1 MMAKG
6 FIMEK
11 GIVIQGARQNNLKD
25 INLTLPRNK
34 LIVFTGLSGS
44 GKSSLAFDTI
54 YAEGQRKYVESL
66 SAYARQFLGQ
76 MDKPDVDKI
85 SGLSPAISI
94 DQKSTSHNP
103 RSTVGTV
110 TEIHDYLRML
120 YAHASRAFCP
130 HCGKPITRQTVDQIV
145 DALMNLED
153 RTKLMILGPVAVQKK
168 GTHKK
173 LLEEL
178 RKEGYVRCRVDGAVQ
193 LLSDDIELEK
203 NKKHTIE
210 AVVDRIVVKEGIAQR
225 LTDSVEVA
233 LKLGDGVMTAAV
245 VGGKDYLFSTHF
257 ACPDCGISLPKPE
270 PRIFSFNN
278 PFGACP
284 ACMGLGSSLEAD
296 FSRILPDHTL
306 SFRLG
311 AIKPFPYNKESWL
324 YRQLDAFLKSYGL
337 TMDACYDD
345 LPAEGKA
352 AFEHGGTEIL
362 TFNYTNQ
369 DGETKEY
376 ERVFEGIIPMTKR
389 RYEEAWTEKMKESLS
404 NYLIE
409 KPCPVCHGA
418 RLRPE
423 SLAFRVGGKNI
434 YELSSMPV
442 SGLLE
447 FMDHIELTEK
457 EKIIADQI
465 LKEVKSRLSFLVNVG
480 LEYLTL
486 ARGAATLSGGE
497 AQRIRLATQIGSGLV
512 GVLYILD
519 EPSIGLHQRDN
530 DKLLSTLKG
539 MRDLGNTLIV
549 VEHDEDTIRTA
560 DWVVDIGPGAGEH
573 GGYVVAEGTPEDIKK
588 SRKSITGAYLR
599 GEKYISIPEKRRK
612 GNGLFLT
619 VKGASEH
626 NLKHIDVSFPLGA
639 FTVVTGESG
648 SGKSTLV
655 NEILFQ
661 GLSNIKNHTSYA
673 TGTYDS
679 IEGAEYVD
687 KIINID
693 QQPIGRTP
701 RSNPATYTGVFSD
714 IRELFS
720 QTAEAKMRGYKPGRF
735 SFNIKG
741 GRCEA
746 CHGDGILKIEMQFL
760 SDVYVPCEVCHGT
773 RYNRET
779 LKVKYKGKNISDVL
793 NMTVDEAVDFFEN
806 HPRILRKLKTLQEV
820 GLGYIHLGQSA
831 TTMSGGEAQRVKL
844 ATELMRR
851 GTGDTLYIL
860 DEPTTGL
867 HSEDIRKLL
876 IVLQKLV
883 DQGNTVVVIEHNLDV
898 VKVADHIV
906 DLGPEG
912 GDKGGEVVALG
923 TPEDICRVKKSYT
936 GQYLKTVM
944 ERTREVMKSHE
955 ND

>member
-1 MMAKG
+1 
-6 FIMEK
+6 MEK
-11 GIVIQGARQNNLKD
+11 GIVIQGARQNNLKN
-25 INLTLPRNK
+25 INLSLPRNK

-76 MDKPDVDKI
+76 MNKPDIDKI

-130 HCGKPITRQTVDQIV
+130 NCGKPIERQTVDQIV
-145 DALMNLED
+145 DSLISLGN

-178 RKEGYVRCRVDGAVQ
+178 RKEGYVRVRVDSHVYPLAE
-193 LLSDDIELEK
+193 DIELEK
-203 NKKHTIE
+203 NKKHTVE
-210 AVVDRIVVKEGIAQR
+210 VVVDRVIIKEGIVRR
-225 LTDSVEVA
+225 LTDSVEAA
-233 LKLGDGVMTAAV
+233 LKLGDGLMVAAMID
-245 VGGKDYLFSTHF
+245 GPDHLFSTHF

-296 FSRILPDHTL
+296 FHRILPDHHI

-324 YRQLDAFLKSYGL
+324 YKQLDAFLKSYDL

-345 LPAEGKA
+345 LPDA
-352 AFEHGGTEIL
+352 AREEFEHGGHEL
-362 TFNYTNQ
+362 LSFRYTNQ
-369 DGETKEY
+369 DGETKTY
-376 ERVFEGIIPMTKR
+376 QRTFEGIVPMTKR
-389 RYEEAWTEKMKESLS
+389 RYEEAWTDKMKETLA

-423 SLAFRVGGKNI
+423 SLAFRVGNKNLA
-434 YELSSMPV
+434 ELSDMPV
-442 SGLLE
+442 SELLP
-447 FMDHIELTEK
+447 FLDRLNLTEK
-457 EKIIADQI
+457 EKVIADQI
-465 LKEVKSRLSFLVNVG
+465 LREVKNRLTFLSNVG

-486 ARGAATLSGGE
+486 SRGASTLSGGE

-530 DKLLSTLKG
+530 DKLLATLKG

-560 DWVVDIGPGAGEH
+560 DWVVDIGPGAGEK

-588 SRKSITGAYLR
+588 SENSITGAYLR
-599 GEKYISIPEKRRK
+599 GDKYIPLPKERRK
-612 GNGLFLT
+612 GNGLSLT
-619 VKGASEH
+619 IHGASEH
-626 NLKHIDVSFPLGA
+626 NLKHIDVKFPLGA

-655 NEILFQ
+655 NEILYQ

-673 TGTYDS
+673 TGKFDS
-679 IEGAEYVD
+679 MEGAEYVD
-687 KIINID
+687 KIIDID

-701 RSNPATYTGVFSD
+701 RSNPATYTGVFND

-720 QTAEAKMRGYKPGRF
+720 QTSEAKMRGYKPGRF

-746 CHGDGILKIEMQFL
+746 CHGDGIIKIEMQFL
-760 SDVYVPCEVCHGT
+760 SDVYVPCEVCHGV

-779 LKVKYKGKNISDVL
+779 LEVRYKGKNISDVL
-793 NMTVDEAVDFFEN
+793 NMTVDEAVPFFEN
-806 HPRILRKLKTLQEV
+806 HPKILRKLETLEEV
-820 GLGYIHLGQSA
+820 GLGYIHLGQPA

-898 VKVADHIV
+898 VKVADYII

-912 GDKGGEVVALG
+912 GDKGGEIVAVG
-923 TPEDICRVKKSYT
+923 TPEEICKVKRSYT
-936 GQYLKTVM
+936 GQYLLPVI
-944 ERTREVMKSHE
+944 ERTKEIMRNH
-955 ND
+955 NDD

>member
-1 MMAKG
+1 MD
-6 FIMEK
+6 EK
-11 GIVIQGARQNNLKD
+11 GIIIQGARQNNLKNID
-25 INLTLPRNK
+25 LTLPRNK

-76 MDKPDVDKI
+76 MNKPDVDKI

-120 YAHASRAFCP
+120 YAHASRAYCP
-130 HCGKPITRQTVDQIV
+130 KCGKPIKRQTVDQIV
-145 DALMNLED
+145 DALMALPE
-153 RTKLMILGPVAVQKK
+153 RTKLMLLGPVAVAKK
-168 GTHKK
+168 GTQKK

-178 RKEGYVRCRVDGAVQ
+178 RKEGYVRVRVDGAV
-193 LLSDDIELEK
+193 LPLSDDIELEK

-210 AVVDRIVVKEGIAQR
+210 VVVDRIIIKEGIIKR
-225 LTDSVEVA
+225 LTDSVEA
-233 LKLGDGVMTAAV
+233 SLKLGDGMM
-245 VGGKDYLFSTHF
+245 VGAIIGGEDMIFSTHF

-270 PRIFSFNN
+270 PRIFSFNA

-296 FSRILPDHTL
+296 FKRILPDHTL

-324 YRQLDAFLKSYGL
+324 YKQLDAFLKSYDL
-337 TMDACYDD
+337 SMDACFDD
-345 LPAEGKA
+345 LPKEAQKE
-352 AFEHGGTEIL
+352 FEYGGTKL
-362 TFNYTNQ
+362 LKFKYTNM
-369 DGETKEY
+369 DGETKTY
-376 ERVFEGIIPMTKR
+376 ERVFEGLVPLTKR

-404 NYLIE
+404 NFLIE

-423 SLAFRVGGKNI
+423 SLAFRVGNKNI
-434 YELSSMPV
+434 AELSAMPV
-442 SGLLE
+442 VDLLA
-447 FMDHIELTEK
+447 FLNTVELSEK
-457 EKIIADQI
+457 EAIIADQI
-465 LKEVKSRLSFLVNVG
+465 LREVKSRLSFLVNVG
-480 LEYLTL
+480 LDYLTL
-486 ARGAATLSGGE
+486 SRGASTLSGGE

-530 DKLLSTLKG
+530 DKLLATLKG

-560 DWVVDIGPGAGEH
+560 DWVVDIGPGAGEN
-573 GGYVVAEGTPEDIKK
+573 GGYVVAQGTPEQVKK
-588 SRKSITGAYLR
+588 VKDSITGQYLR
-599 GEKYISIPEKRRK
+599 GEKYIPLPTERRK

-619 VKGASEH
+619 IKGAAEH
-626 NLKHIDVSFPLGA
+626 NLKHINVSIPLGA

-648 SGKSTLV
+648 SGKSTLI
-655 NEILFQ
+655 NQILFQ

-673 TGTYDS
+673 TGKYDTM
-679 IEGAEYVD
+679 EGAEYVD
-687 KIINID
+687 KIIDID

-701 RSNPATYTGVFSD
+701 RSNPATYTSIFND

-735 SFNIKG
+735 SFNVKG

-746 CHGDGILKIEMQFL
+746 CHGDGIIKIEMQFL
-760 SDVYVPCEVCHGT
+760 SDVYVPCEVCHGA

-779 LKVKYKGKNISDVL
+779 LEVRYKGKNISDVL
-793 NMTVDEAVDFFEN
+793 NMTVDEAVPFFEN
-806 HPRILRKLKTLQEV
+806 HDKILRKLTTLQEV
-820 GLGYIHLGQSA
+820 GLGYIHLGQPA

-876 IVLQKLV
+876 IVLEKLV

-898 VKVADHIV
+898 IKTADYII

-912 GDKGGEVVALG
+912 GDKGGEVVATG
-923 TPEDICRVKKSYT
+923 TPEEICKVKRSYT
-936 GQYLKTVM
+936 GQYLGPVI
-944 ERTREVMKSHE
+944 ERTFGLMKK

>member
-1 MMAKG
+1 
-6 FIMEK
+6 MEK
-11 GIVIQGARQNNLKD
+11 GIIIQGARQNNLKD
-25 INLTLPRNK
+25 IDLTLPRNK

-76 MDKPDVDKI
+76 MNKPDVDKI

-120 YAHASRAFCP
+120 YAHASRAYCP
-130 HCGKPITRQTVDQIV
+130 KCGKPIKRQTVDQIV
-145 DALMNLED
+145 DVLMALPE
-153 RTKLMILGPVAVQKK
+153 RTKLMLLGPVAVAKK
-168 GTHKK
+168 GTQKK

-178 RKEGYVRCRVDGAVQ
+178 RKEGYVRVRVDGTV
-193 LLSDDIELEK
+193 LPLSDDIELEK

-210 AVVDRIVVKEGIAQR
+210 VVVDRIIIKEGIIKR
-225 LTDSVEVA
+225 LTDSVEA
-233 LKLGDGVMTAAV
+233 SLKLGDGMMVGAV
-245 VGGKDYLFSTHF
+245 IGGKDMIFSTHF

-270 PRIFSFNN
+270 PRIFSFNA

-296 FSRILPDHTL
+296 FKRILPDHTL

-311 AIKPFPYNKESWL
+311 AIKPFPYNKDSWL
-324 YRQLDAFLKSYGL
+324 YKQLDVFLKSYDL
-337 TMDACYDD
+337 SMDACYDD
-345 LPAEGKA
+345 LPKEAQQEL
-352 AFEHGGTEIL
+352 EHGGKELL
-362 TFNYTNQ
+362 TFQYTNM
-369 DGETKEY
+369 DGETKTY
-376 ERVFEGIIPMTKR
+376 QRVFEGLVPVTKR
-389 RYEEAWTEKMKESLS
+389 RYEEAWTEKMKETLS

-423 SLAFRVGGKNI
+423 SLAFRVGNKNI
-434 YELSSMPV
+434 AELSAMPV
-442 SGLLE
+442 VDLLS
-447 FMDHIELTEK
+447 FLDTVELSEK
-457 EKIIADQI
+457 EAIIADQI
-465 LKEVKSRLSFLVNVG
+465 LREVKSRLSFLVNVG
-480 LEYLTL
+480 LDYLTL
-486 ARGAATLSGGE
+486 SRGASTLSGGE

-530 DKLLSTLKG
+530 DKLLATLKG

-560 DWVVDIGPGAGEH
+560 DWVVDIGPGAGEN
-573 GGYVVAEGTPEDIKK
+573 GGYVVAQGTPEDVKK
-588 SRKSITGAYLR
+588 VKDSITGQYLR
-599 GEKYISIPEKRRK
+599 GEKYIPLPAERRK

-619 VKGASEH
+619 IKGAAEH
-626 NLKHIDVSFPLGA
+626 NLKHINVSIPLGA

-648 SGKSTLV
+648 SGKSTLI
-655 NEILFQ
+655 NQILFQ

-673 TGTYDS
+673 TGQYDAM
-679 IEGAEYVD
+679 EGAEYVD
-687 KIINID
+687 KIIDID

-701 RSNPATYTGVFSD
+701 RSNPATYTGIFND

-735 SFNIKG
+735 SFNVKG

-746 CHGDGILKIEMQFL
+746 CHGDGIIKIEMQFL
-760 SDVYVPCEVCHGT
+760 SDVYVPCEVCHGA

-779 LKVKYKGKNISDVL
+779 LEVRYKGKNISDVL
-793 NMTVDEAVDFFEN
+793 NMTVDEAVPFFEN
-806 HPRILRKLKTLQEV
+806 HDKILRKLTTLQEV
-820 GLGYIHLGQSA
+820 GLGYIHLGQPA

-876 IVLQKLV
+876 IVLEKLV

-898 VKVADHIV
+898 IKTADYII

-912 GDKGGEVVALG
+912 GDKGGEVVATG
-923 TPEDICRVKKSYT
+923 TPEEICQVKRSYT
-936 GQYLKTVM
+936 GQYLGPVIQ
-944 ERTREVMKSHE
+944 RTRELMKK

>member
-1 MMAKG
+1 
-6 FIMEK
+6 MEK

-376 ERVFEGIIPMTKR
+376 ERVFEGIVPMTKR

-779 LKVKYKGKNISDVL
+779 LKVRYKGKNISDVL
-793 NMTVDEAVDFFEN
+793 NMTVDEAVNFFKN

-912 GDKGGEVVALG
+912 GDKGGEVVASG
-923 TPEDICRVKKSYT
+923 TPEDICKVKKSYT

>member
-1 MMAKG
+1 
-6 FIMEK
+6 MEK

-25 INLTLPRNK
+25 IKLTLPRNK

-362 TFNYTNQ
+362 TFNYINQ

-376 ERVFEGIIPMTKR
+376 KRVFEGIVPMTKR

-779 LKVKYKGKNISDVL
+779 LKVRYKGKNISDVL
-793 NMTVDEAVDFFEN
+793 NMTVDEAVNFFEN

-912 GDKGGEVVALG
+912 GDKGGEVVASG
-923 TPEDICRVKKSYT
+923 TPEDICKVKKSYT

>member
-1 MMAKG
+1 
-6 FIMEK
+6 MEK
-11 GIVIQGARQNNLKD
+11 GITIQGARQNNLKN

-76 MDKPDVDKI
+76 MNKPDIDKI
-85 SGLSPAISI
+85 EGLSPAISI

-120 YAHASRAFCP
+120 FAHASRAFCP
-130 HCGKPITRQTVDQIV
+130 HCGKRIQRQTVDQIV
-145 DALMNLED
+145 DALAALGE
-153 RTKLMILGPVAVQKK
+153 RTKLMILGPVAISKK

-178 RKEGYVRCRVDGAVQ
+178 RKEGYVRVRIDKVVYS
-193 LLSDDIELEK
+193 LSDTIDLEK

-210 AVVDRIVVKEGIAQR
+210 VVVDRIIIKENIKKR
-225 LTDSVEVA
+225 LTDSVEAA
-233 LKLGDGVMTAAV
+233 LKLGDGMMIASVIDGA
-245 VGGKDYLFSTHF
+245 DYIFSSHF
-257 ACPDCGISLPKPE
+257 SCPDCGISLPKPV

-284 ACMGLGSSLEAD
+284 ACTGLGASLEAD
-296 FSRILPDHTL
+296 FGRIIPNREI

-311 AIKPFPYNKESWL
+311 AIRPFPYNKESWL
-324 YRQLDAFLKSYGL
+324 YKQLDAFLKSYGL
-337 TMDACYDD
+337 TIDCCYND
-345 LPAEGKA
+345 LPAKA
-352 AFEHGGTEIL
+352 QKELQSGGEEL
-362 TFNYTNQ
+362 LSFNYTNLE
-369 DGETKEY
+369 GETKSY
-376 ERVFEGIIPMTKR
+376 ERAFEGLLPMTKR
-389 RYEEAWTEKMKESLS
+389 RYREAWTDKMKETLA
-404 NYLIE
+404 NFLVA

-423 SLAFRVGGKNI
+423 SLAFMVGGKNI
-434 YELSSMPV
+434 AELSEMSV
-442 SGLLE
+442 SDLLTFLE
-447 FMDHIELTEK
+447 QVELTEK
-457 EKIIADQI
+457 EQIIASQI
-465 LKEVKSRLSFLVNVG
+465 LSEIHNRLTFLVNVG
-480 LEYLTL
+480 LDYLTL
-486 ARGAATLSGGE
+486 GRTATTLSGGE

-530 DKLLSTLKG
+530 DKLLATLKG

-549 VEHDEDTIRTA
+549 VEHDEDTIRAA
-560 DWVVDIGPGAGEH
+560 DWIVDIGPGAGEN
-573 GGYVVAEGTPEDIKK
+573 GGHVVAEGTVEAVEKVET
-588 SRKSITGAYLR
+588 SLTGRYLK
-599 GEKYISIPEKRRK
+599 GSKYIPLPEKRRK
-612 GNGLFLT
+612 GNGMFIT
-619 VKGASEH
+619 INGAREH
-626 NLKHIDVSFPLGA
+626 NLKDINVKFPLGA
-639 FTVVTGESG
+639 FTAVTGESG

-661 GLSNIKNHTSYA
+661 GLSNLKNQTSYGA
-673 TGTYDS
+673 GEYTS
-679 IEGAEYVD
+679 IEGAEYID

-701 RSNPATYTGVFSD
+701 RSNPATYTGLFTD

-720 QTAEAKMRGYKPGRF
+720 QTSEAKMRGYKPGRF
-735 SFNIKG
+735 SFNVKG

-746 CHGDGILKIEMQFL
+746 CHGDGIIKIEMQFL
-760 SDVYVPCEVCHGT
+760 SDVYVPCEVCHGA

-779 LKVKYKGKNISDVL
+779 LEVRYKGKNISDVL
-793 NMTVDEAVDFFEN
+793 NMTVEEAVPFFEN
-806 HPRILRKLKTLQEV
+806 HDKILRKLKTLQEV
-820 GLGYIHLGQSA
+820 GLGYIHLGQPA

-844 ATELMRR
+844 STELMRR
-851 GTGDTLYIL
+851 GTGNTLYIL

-876 IVLQKLV
+876 IILQKLV

-898 VKVADHIV
+898 VKVADYII

-912 GDKGGEVVALG
+912 GNRGGEVVAVG
-923 TPEDICRVKKSYT
+923 TPENICKVKKSYT
-936 GQYLKTVM
+936 GEYLQPVI
-944 ERTREVMKSHE
+944 ERTKRLMKGT
-955 ND
+955 

>member
-1 MMAKG
+1 
-6 FIMEK
+6 MEK
-11 GIVIQGARQNNLKD
+11 GITIQGARQNNLKN

-76 MDKPDVDKI
+76 MNKPDIDKI
-85 SGLSPAISI
+85 EGLSPAISI

-120 YAHASRAFCP
+120 FAHASRAFCP
-130 HCGKPITRQTVDQIV
+130 HCGKRIQRQTVDQMV
-145 DALMNLED
+145 DALAVLGE
-153 RTKLMILGPVAVQKK
+153 RTKLMILGPVAVSKK

-178 RKEGYVRCRVDGAVQ
+178 RKEGYVRVRIDKVVYS
-193 LLSDDIELEK
+193 LSDTIDLEK

-210 AVVDRIVVKEGIAQR
+210 VVVDRIIIKENIKKR
-225 LTDSVEVA
+225 LTDSVEAA
-233 LKLGDGVMTAAV
+233 LKLGDGMMIASVID
-245 VGGKDYLFSTHF
+245 GEDYIFSSHF
-257 ACPDCGISLPKPE
+257 ACPDCGISLPKPV

-284 ACMGLGSSLEAD
+284 ACTGLGASLEAD
-296 FSRILPDHTL
+296 FGRIIPNREV

-311 AIKPFPYNKESWL
+311 AIRPFPYNKESWL
-324 YRQLDAFLKSYGL
+324 YKQLDAFLKSYGL
-337 TMDACYDD
+337 TIDCCYND
-345 LPAEGKA
+345 LPAKA
-352 AFEHGGTEIL
+352 QNEFQSGGEDL
-362 TFNYTNQ
+362 LSFNYTNLE
-369 DGETKEY
+369 GETKSY
-376 ERVFEGIIPMTKR
+376 ERAFEGLLPMTKR
-389 RYEEAWTEKMKESLS
+389 RYREAWTDKMKETLA
-404 NYLIE
+404 NFLVA

-423 SLAFRVGGKNI
+423 SLAFMVGGKNI
-434 YELSSMPV
+434 AELSEMSV
-442 SGLLE
+442 SDLLTFLE
-447 FMDHIELTEK
+447 QVELTEK
-457 EKIIADQI
+457 EQIIASQI
-465 LKEVKSRLSFLVNVG
+465 LSEIHNRLTFLVNVG
-480 LEYLTL
+480 LDYLTL
-486 ARGAATLSGGE
+486 GRTATTLSGGE

-530 DKLLSTLKG
+530 DKLLATLKG

-549 VEHDEDTIRTA
+549 VEHDEDTIRAA
-560 DWVVDIGPGAGEH
+560 DWIVDIGPGAGEN
-573 GGYVVAEGTPEDIKK
+573 GGHVVAEGTVESVEKVEK
-588 SRKSITGAYLR
+588 SLTGQYLK
-599 GEKYISIPEKRRK
+599 GNKYIPLPEKRRK
-612 GNGLFLT
+612 GNGLFIT
-619 VKGASEH
+619 INGAREH
-626 NLKHIDVSFPLGA
+626 NLKDINVKFPLGA

-661 GLSNIKNHTSYA
+661 GLSNLKNQTSYGA
-673 TGTYDS
+673 GEYTS
-679 IEGAEYVD
+679 IEGAEYID

-701 RSNPATYTGVFSD
+701 RSNPATYTGLFTD

-720 QTAEAKMRGYKPGRF
+720 QTSEAKMRGYKPGRF
-735 SFNIKG
+735 SFNVKG

-746 CHGDGILKIEMQFL
+746 CHGDGIIKIEMQFL
-760 SDVYVPCEVCHGT
+760 SDVYVPCEVCHGA

-779 LKVKYKGKNISDVL
+779 LEVRYKGKNISDVL
-793 NMTVDEAVDFFEN
+793 NMTVEEAVPFFEN
-806 HPRILRKLKTLQEV
+806 HDKILRKLKTLQEV
-820 GLGYIHLGQSA
+820 GLGYIHLGQPA

-844 ATELMRR
+844 STELMRR
-851 GTGDTLYIL
+851 GTGNTLYIL

-876 IVLQKLV
+876 IILQKLV

-898 VKVADHIV
+898 VKVADYII

-912 GDKGGEVVALG
+912 GNRGGEVVAVG
-923 TPEDICRVKKSYT
+923 TPEDICKVKKSYT
-936 GQYLKTVM
+936 GEYLQPVI
-944 ERTREVMKSHE
+944 ERTKRLMKGT
-955 ND
+955 

>member
-1 MMAKG
+1 
-6 FIMEK
+6 MEK
-11 GIVIQGARQNNLKD
+11 GIVIQGARQNNLKNID
-25 INLTLPRNK
+25 LELPRNQ

-76 MDKPDVDKI
+76 MNKPDVDKI

-120 YAHASRAFCP
+120 YAHGSRAFCP
-130 HCGKPITRQTVDQIV
+130 HCGKPIRRQTVDQIV
-145 DALMNLED
+145 DALMALGE
-153 RTKLMILGPVAVQKK
+153 RTKLMILGPVATAKK

-178 RKEGYVRCRVDGAVQ
+178 RKEGYVRVRVDGEV
-193 LLSDDIELEK
+193 LPLSDDIELEK

-210 AVVDRIVVKEGIAQR
+210 VVVDRIIVKEGIIRR
-225 LTDSVEVA
+225 LTDSVEAA
-233 LKLGDGVMTAAV
+233 LKLGEGMMVAAV
-245 VGGKDYLFSTHF
+245 IGGEDTVFSTHF
-257 ACPDCGISLPKPE
+257 SCPDCGISLPKPE

-284 ACMGLGSSLEAD
+284 TCMGLGASLEAD
-296 FSRILPDHTL
+296 FHRILPDHTL

-311 AIKPFPYNKESWL
+311 AIKPFPYNKDNWL
-324 YRQLDAFLKSYGL
+324 YRMLDAFLKSYGL
-337 TMDACYDD
+337 TMDASYDD
-345 LPAEGKA
+345 LPEA
-352 AFEHGGTEIL
+352 AKVEFEYGGTELL
-362 TFNYTNQ
+362 TFKYTNQ
-369 DGETKEY
+369 EGETKTY
-376 ERVFEGIIPMTKR
+376 QRVFEGIVPMTKR
-389 RYEEAWTEKMKESLS
+389 RYEEAWTEKMKETLA
-404 NYLIE
+404 NYLRE

-423 SLAFRVGGKNI
+423 SLAFRVGNKNI
-434 YELSSMPV
+434 AEMSDMAVVDLLDFLETLELS
-442 SGLLE
+442 
-447 FMDHIELTEK
+447 EK

-465 LKEVKSRLSFLVNVG
+465 LREVKSRLSFLVNVG
-480 LEYLTL
+480 LDYLTL
-486 ARGAATLSGGE
+486 SRGASTLSGGE

-530 DKLLSTLKG
+530 DKLLATLKG

-560 DWVVDIGPGAGEH
+560 DWVVDIGPGAGEN
-573 GGYVVAEGTPEDIKK
+573 GGHVVAQGTPEDVKNVK
-588 SRKSITGAYLR
+588 DSITGMYLR
-599 GEKYISIPEKRRK
+599 GEKYIPLPAERRK

-619 VKGASEH
+619 IKGAAEH
-626 NLKHIDVSFPLGA
+626 NLKHIDVSIPLGT

-655 NEILFQ
+655 NEILYQ
-661 GLSNIKNHTSYA
+661 GLCNIKNHTSYGA
-673 TGTYDS
+673 GQYDAM
-679 IEGAEYVD
+679 EGVEYVD
-687 KIINID
+687 KIIDID

-701 RSNPATYTGVFSD
+701 RSNPATYTGVFND
-714 IRELFS
+714 IRELYS

-746 CHGDGILKIEMQFL
+746 CHGDGIIKIEMQFL
-760 SDVYVPCEVCHGT
+760 SDVYVPCEVCHGA

-779 LKVKYKGKNISDVL
+779 LEVRYKGKNISDVL
-793 NMTVDEAVDFFEN
+793 NMTVDEAVPFFAN
-806 HPRILRKLKTLQEV
+806 HDKILRKLQTLQEV
-820 GLGYIHLGQSA
+820 GLGYIHLGQPA

-851 GTGDTLYIL
+851 GSGDTLYIL

-876 IVLQKLV
+876 IVLEKLV

-898 VKVADHIV
+898 VKTADYII

-912 GDKGGEVVALG
+912 GDKGGEVVATG
-923 TPEDICRVKKSYT
+923 TPEEICKVSRSYT
-936 GQYLKTVM
+936 GQYLGPVI
-944 ERTREVMKSHE
+944 ERTKEFMKGSKE
-955 ND
+955 G

>member
-1 MMAKG
+1 
-6 FIMEK
+6 MEK
-11 GIVIQGARQNNLKD
+11 GIVIQGARQNNLKN

-34 LIVFTGLSGS
+34 LIVFSGLSGS

-76 MDKPDVDKI
+76 MNKPDIDKI

-110 TEIHDYLRML
+110 TEINDYLRML

-130 HCGKPITRQTVDQIV
+130 HCGKPISSQTVDQIV
-145 DALMNLED
+145 DALMNLPD
-153 RTKLMILGPVAVQKK
+153 RTRLMVLAPVVVGKK
-168 GTHKK
+168 GTQKK
-173 LLEEL
+173 ILDEL
-178 RKEGYVRCRVDGAVQ
+178 RKQGYVRVRADGEI
-193 LLSDDIELEK
+193 LLLAESIELEK
-203 NKKHTIE
+203 NKKHTLE
-210 AVVDRIVVKEGIAQR
+210 VVIDRLIIKDGIARR
-225 LTDSVEVA
+225 LTDSVEAA
-233 LKLGDGVMTAAV
+233 LKLSDGMIVAAV
-245 VGGKDYLFSTHF
+245 MDGEAVNDHIFSTHF
-257 ACPDCGISLPKPE
+257 ACPDCGISLPKPV

-284 ACMGLGSSLEAD
+284 ACSGLGSSLEVD
-296 FSRILPDHTL
+296 FDRVVPDHTQP
-306 SFRLG
+306 FRLG
-311 AIKPFPYNKESWL
+311 AIRPFPYNKESWL
-324 YRQLDAFLKSYGL
+324 YKQLDAFLKAHGL
-337 TMDACYDD
+337 SMDACYDD
-345 LPAEGKA
+345 LTDEAKEEFKS
-352 AFEHGGTEIL
+352 GGSKLIS
-362 TFNYTNQ
+362 FAYTNMQ
-369 DGETKEY
+369 GQTKTY
-376 ERVFEGIIPMTKR
+376 ERYFEGILPMTKR
-389 RYEEAWTEKMKESLS
+389 RYEEAWTDKQKDELSRFLKET
-404 NYLIE
+404 
-409 KPCPVCHGA
+409 PCPVCHGA

-434 YELSSMPV
+434 AEMSDMAV
-442 SGLLE
+442 CDLLP
-447 FMDHIELTEK
+447 FLKTLTLTEK
-457 EKIIADQI
+457 EKKIAEQI
-465 LKEVKSRLSFLVNVG
+465 LNEVENRLTFLINVG
-480 LEYLTL
+480 LDYLTL
-486 ARGAATLSGGE
+486 SRNATTLSGGE

-530 DKLLSTLKG
+530 DKLLATLKG

-560 DWVVDIGPGAGEH
+560 DWVVDIGPGAGEA
-573 GGYVVAEGTPEDIKK
+573 GGYVVAEGTPEQIAK
-588 SRKSITGAYLR
+588 SKDSITGQYLR
-599 GEKYISIPEKRRK
+599 GERFIPLPESRRK
-612 GNGLFLT
+612 GNGLFLEIQ
-619 VKGASEH
+619 GASEH
-626 NLKHIDVSFPLGA
+626 NLKHINVKIPLGA
-639 FTVVTGESG
+639 FTAVTGESG

-655 NEILFQ
+655 NDILFQ
-661 GLSNIKNHTSYA
+661 GLSNIKHRTSYA
-673 TGTYDS
+673 TGEFDTMR
-679 IEGAEYVD
+679 GTEYVD

-701 RSNPATYTGVFSD
+701 RSNPATYTGVFND

-720 QTAEAKMRGYKPGRF
+720 QTSEAKMRGYKPGRF

-746 CHGDGILKIEMQFL
+746 CHGDGIIKIEMQFL
-760 SDVYVPCEVCHGT
+760 SDVYVPCEVCHGA

-779 LKVKYKGKNISDVL
+779 LEVRYKGKNISDVL
-793 NMTVDEAVDFFEN
+793 NMTIEEAIPFFEN
-806 HPRILRKLKTLQEV
+806 HEKILRKLNTLNEV
-820 GLGYIHLGQSA
+820 GLGYIRLGQPA

-876 IVLQKLV
+876 VVLQKLV

-898 VKVADHIV
+898 IKVADYII

-912 GDKGGEVVALG
+912 GDRGGEVVAEG
-923 TPEDICRVKKSYT
+923 TPEEVCRVKASYT
-936 GQYLKTVM
+936 GQYLKPVIQ
-944 ERTREVMKSHE
+944 RTKQFMKGLGH
-955 ND
+955 D

>member
-1 MMAKG
+1 
-6 FIMEK
+6 MEK
-11 GIVIQGARQNNLKD
+11 GIIIKGARQNNLKNID
-25 INLTLPRNK
+25 LTLPRNK

-76 MDKPDVDKI
+76 MNKPDVDKI
-85 SGLSPAISI
+85 AGLSPAISI

-130 HCGKPITRQTVDQIV
+130 HCGKPIRRQTVDQIV
-145 DALMNLED
+145 DALLALPE
-153 RTKLMILGPVAVQKK
+153 RTKLMLLGPVAVAKK
-168 GTHKK
+168 GMHKK

-178 RKEGYVRCRVDGAVQ
+178 RKEGYVRVRVDGDVFS
-193 LLSDDIELEK
+193 LSDDIELAK

-210 AVVDRIVVKEGIAQR
+210 VVVDRIIVKEGIVRR
-225 LTDSVEVA
+225 LTDSVEAA
-233 LKLGDGVMTAAV
+233 LKLGDGMMVGSII
-245 VGGKDYLFSTHF
+245 GGKDMVFSTHF
-257 ACPDCGISLPKPE
+257 SCPDCGISLPKPE

-284 ACMGLGSSLEAD
+284 ACMGLGASLEAD
-296 FSRILPDHTL
+296 FHRILPDHTIP
-306 SFRLG
+306 FRLG
-311 AIKPFPYNKESWL
+311 AIQPFPYNKETWL
-324 YRQLDAFLKSYGL
+324 YKLLDAFLRSYGL

-345 LPAEGKA
+345 LPDQAKAE
-352 AFEHGGTEIL
+352 FENGGTAL
-362 TFNYTNQ
+362 LSFRYTSPE
-369 DGETKEY
+369 GITKTY
-376 ERVFEGIIPMTKR
+376 ERPFEGIVPMTKR
-389 RYEEAWTEKMKESLS
+389 RYDEAWTEKMKETLS

-418 RLRPE
+418 RLKPE

-434 YELSSMPV
+434 AEISSMAV
-442 SGLLE
+442 IDLLD
-447 FMDHIELTEK
+447 FMDHVTLSEK

-465 LKEVKSRLSFLVNVG
+465 LREVKSRLSFLVNVG
-480 LEYLTL
+480 LDYLTL
-486 ARGAATLSGGE
+486 SRGASTLSGGE

-530 DKLLSTLKG
+530 DKLLATLKG

-560 DWVVDIGPGAGEH
+560 DWVVDIGPGAGEN
-573 GGYVVAEGTPEDIKK
+573 GGSVVAEGTPEDVMKVK
-588 SRKSITGAYLR
+588 DSITGQYLR
-599 GEKYISIPEKRRK
+599 GEKYIPLPEKRRK
-612 GNGLFLT
+612 GNGLSLT
-619 VKGASEH
+619 IHGAHEH
-626 NLKHIDVSFPLGA
+626 NLKHIDVTIPLGA

-655 NEILFQ
+655 NEILYQ
-661 GLSNIKNHTSYA
+661 GLSNIKNHTSYRA
-673 TGTYDS
+673 GAFDS
-679 IEGAEYVD
+679 MDGAEYVD
-687 KIINID
+687 KIIDID

-701 RSNPATYTGVFSD
+701 RSNPATYTGVFND

-720 QTAEAKMRGYKPGRF
+720 QTSEAKMRGYKPGRF
-735 SFNIKG
+735 SFNMKG

-746 CHGDGILKIEMQFL
+746 CHGDGIIKIEMQFL
-760 SDVYVPCEVCHGT
+760 SDVYVPCEVCHGA

-779 LKVKYKGKNISDVL
+779 LEVRYKGKNISDVL
-793 NMTVDEAVDFFEN
+793 NMTIDEAVPFFEN
-806 HPRILRKLKTLQEV
+806 HDKILRKLKTLQEV
-820 GLGYIHLGQSA
+820 GLGYIHLGQPA

-876 IVLQKLV
+876 IVLEKLV

-898 VKVADHIV
+898 VKTADYII

-912 GDKGGEVVALG
+912 GDKGGEIVATG
-923 TPEDICRVKKSYT
+923 TPEEVAKVEASYT
-936 GQYLKTVM
+936 GQYLGPVI
-944 ERTREVMKSHE
+944 ERTKKFMGLK
-955 ND
+955 

>member
-1 MMAKG
+1 MK
-6 FIMEK
+6 EP
-11 GIVIQGARQNNLKD
+11 GIVIQGARQNNLKNID
-25 INLTLPRNK
+25 LTLPRNK

-76 MDKPDVDKI
+76 MNKPDVDKI

-120 YAHASRAFCP
+120 YAHGSRAFCP
-130 HCGKPITRQTVDQIV
+130 RCGKPIKRQTVDQIV
-145 DALMNLED
+145 DALLALGD
-153 RTKLMILGPVAVQKK
+153 RTKLMILGPVVVAKK
-168 GTHKK
+168 GTQKK

-178 RKEGYVRCRVDGAVQ
+178 RKEGYVRVRVDGEV
-193 LLSDDIELEK
+193 LPLSEDIELEK

-210 AVVDRIVVKEGIAQR
+210 VVVDRIIIKEGILRR
-225 LTDSVEVA
+225 LTDSVEAA
-233 LKLGDGVMTAAV
+233 LKLGDGMMVGAV
-245 VGGKDYLFSTHF
+245 VGGEDYIFSTHF

-284 ACMGLGSSLEAD
+284 ACMGLGASLEAD
-296 FSRILPDHTL
+296 FHRILPDHTL

-324 YRQLDAFLKSYGL
+324 YKQLDALLKSYDL
-337 TMDACYDD
+337 TIDACFDD
-345 LPAEGKA
+345 LPKEGQEI
-352 AFEHGGTEIL
+352 FEHGGGDPL
-362 TFNYTNQ
+362 LFNYTNAE
-369 DGETKEY
+369 GETKTY
-376 ERVFEGIIPMTKR
+376 QRVFEGIVPMTKR
-389 RYEEAWTEKMKESLS
+389 RYEEAWTEKMKETLS

-423 SLAFRVGGKNI
+423 SLAFRVGNKNI
-434 YELSSMPV
+434 AQLSDMPV
-442 SGLLE
+442 VDLLA
-447 FMDHIELTEK
+447 FLNTLELTEK
-457 EKIIADQI
+457 EKIIAEQI
-465 LKEVKSRLSFLVNVG
+465 LREVKSRLSFLVNVG
-480 LEYLTL
+480 LDYLTL
-486 ARGAATLSGGE
+486 SRGASTLSGGE

-530 DKLLSTLKG
+530 DKLLATLKG

-573 GGYVVAEGTPEDIKK
+573 GGYVVAQGTPEDVKQVK
-588 SRKSITGAYLR
+588 DSITGQYLR
-599 GEKYISIPEKRRK
+599 GEKYIPLPKERRK

-619 VKGASEH
+619 IKGAAEH
-626 NLKHIDVSFPLGA
+626 NLKHIDVSIPLGA

-648 SGKSTLV
+648 SGKSTLI

-661 GLSNIKNHTSYA
+661 GLSNIKNHTSYG
-673 TGTYDS
+673 TGKFDAL
-679 IEGAEYVD
+679 EGAEYVD
-687 KIINID
+687 KIIDID

-701 RSNPATYTGVFSD
+701 RSNPATYTSLFND

-746 CHGDGILKIEMQFL
+746 CHGDGIIKIEMQFL
-760 SDVYVPCEVCHGT
+760 SDVYVPCEVCHGA

-779 LKVKYKGKNISDVL
+779 LEVRYKGKNISDVL
-793 NMTVDEAVDFFEN
+793 NMTVDEAIPFFEN
-806 HPRILRKLKTLQEV
+806 HDKILRKLLTLQEV
-820 GLGYIHLGQSA
+820 GLGYIHLGQPA

-876 IVLQKLV
+876 IVLEKLV

-898 VKVADHIV
+898 IKTADYII

-912 GDKGGEVVALG
+912 GDKGGEIVATG
-923 TPEDICRVKKSYT
+923 TPEEICQVKRSYT
-936 GQYLKTVM
+936 GQYLGPVM
-944 ERTREVMKSHE
+944 ERTKELMKR
-955 ND
+955 

>member
-1 MMAKG
+1 MD
-6 FIMEK
+6 EK
-11 GIVIQGARQNNLKD
+11 GIIIQGARQNNLKNID
-25 INLTLPRNK
+25 LTLPRNK

-76 MDKPDVDKI
+76 MNKPDVDKI

-120 YAHASRAFCP
+120 YAHASRAYCP
-130 HCGKPITRQTVDQIV
+130 KCGKPIKRQTVDQIV
-145 DALMNLED
+145 DALMALPE
-153 RTKLMILGPVAVQKK
+153 RTKLMLLGPVAVAKK
-168 GTHKK
+168 GTQKK

-178 RKEGYVRCRVDGAVQ
+178 RKEGYVRVRVDGTV
-193 LLSDDIELEK
+193 LPLSDDIELEK

-210 AVVDRIVVKEGIAQR
+210 VVVDRIIIKEGIIKR
-225 LTDSVEVA
+225 LTDSVEA
-233 LKLGDGVMTAAV
+233 SLKLGDGMMVGAII
-245 VGGKDYLFSTHF
+245 GGKDMIFSTHF

-270 PRIFSFNN
+270 PRIFSFNA

-296 FSRILPDHTL
+296 FKRILPDHTL

-324 YRQLDAFLKSYGL
+324 YKQLDAFLKSYDL
-337 TMDACYDD
+337 SMDACFDD
-345 LPAEGKA
+345 LPKEAQKE
-352 AFEHGGTEIL
+352 FEYGGTKL
-362 TFNYTNQ
+362 LKFKYTNM
-369 DGETKEY
+369 DGETKTY
-376 ERVFEGIIPMTKR
+376 ERVFEGLVPLTKR

-404 NYLIE
+404 NFLIE

-423 SLAFRVGGKNI
+423 SLAFRVGNKNI
-434 YELSSMPV
+434 AELSAMPV
-442 SGLLE
+442 VDLLA
-447 FMDHIELTEK
+447 FLDTVELSEK
-457 EKIIADQI
+457 EAIIADQI
-465 LKEVKSRLSFLVNVG
+465 LREVKSRLSFLVNVG
-480 LEYLTL
+480 LDYLTL
-486 ARGAATLSGGE
+486 SRGASTLSGGE

-530 DKLLSTLKG
+530 DKLLATLKG

-560 DWVVDIGPGAGEH
+560 DWVVDIGPGAGEN
-573 GGYVVAEGTPEDIKK
+573 GGYVVAQGTPEQVKK
-588 SRKSITGAYLR
+588 VKDSITGQYLR
-599 GEKYISIPEKRRK
+599 GEKYIPLPAERRK

-619 VKGASEH
+619 IKGAAEH
-626 NLKHIDVSFPLGA
+626 NLKHINVSIPLGA

-648 SGKSTLV
+648 SGKSTLI
-655 NEILFQ
+655 NQILFQ

-673 TGTYDS
+673 TGKYDTM
-679 IEGAEYVD
+679 EGAEYVD
-687 KIINID
+687 KIIDID

-701 RSNPATYTGVFSD
+701 RSNPATYTSIFND

-735 SFNIKG
+735 SFNVKG

-746 CHGDGILKIEMQFL
+746 CHGDGIIKIEMQFL
-760 SDVYVPCEVCHGT
+760 SDVYVPCEVCHGA

-779 LKVKYKGKNISDVL
+779 LEVRYKGKNISDVL
-793 NMTVDEAVDFFEN
+793 NMTVDEAVPFFEN
-806 HPRILRKLKTLQEV
+806 HDKILRKLTTLQEV
-820 GLGYIHLGQSA
+820 GLGYIHLGQPA

-876 IVLQKLV
+876 IVLEKLV

-898 VKVADHIV
+898 IKTADYII

-912 GDKGGEVVALG
+912 GDKGGEVVATG
-923 TPEDICRVKKSYT
+923 TPEEICKVKRSYT
-936 GQYLKTVM
+936 GQYLGPVI
-944 ERTREVMKSHE
+944 ERTFGLMKK

>member
-1 MMAKG
+1 
-6 FIMEK
+6 MEQD
-11 GIVIQGARQNNLKD
+11 IIIQGARQNNLKNID
-25 INLTLPRNK
+25 LTLPRNK

-66 SAYARQFLGQ
+66 STYARQFLGQ
-76 MDKPDVDKI
+76 MNKPDVDKI
-85 SGLSPAISI
+85 QGLSPAISI

-130 HCGKPITRQTVDQIV
+130 KCGKPINRQTVDQIV
-145 DALMNLED
+145 DSLMTLEE
-153 RTKLMILGPVAVQKK
+153 RTKLILLGPVVSGKK

-178 RKEGYVRCRVDGAVQ
+178 RKEGYVRVRVDGQ
-193 LLSDDIELEK
+193 ILSLEEEIDLEK
-203 NKKHTIE
+203 NKKHSIE
-210 AVVDRIVVKEGIAQR
+210 VVVDRIVMKEGIIKR
-225 LTDSVEVA
+225 LTDSVEAA
-233 LKLGDGVMTAAV
+233 LKIGDGTMISSV
-245 VGGKDYLFSTHF
+245 VDGEGRIFSTHF

-278 PFGACP
+278 PYGACP

-296 FSRILPDHTL
+296 FKRILPDETM

-311 AIKPFPYNKESWL
+311 AIQPFPYNKDNWL
-324 YRQLDAFLKSYGL
+324 YRMLDAFLKSYDL
-337 TMDACYDD
+337 TMDSCFQD
-345 LPAEGKA
+345 LPEKA
-352 AFEHGGTEIL
+352 KKEFEFGGTELL
-362 TFNYTNQ
+362 TFEYTNLE
-369 DGETKEY
+369 GETKTY
-376 ERVFEGIIPMTKR
+376 ERVFEGILPLTKR
-389 RYEEAWTEKMKESLS
+389 RYEEAWTDKMKESLS
-404 NYLIE
+404 NFLIE
-409 KPCPVCHGA
+409 KPCPVCHGS
-418 RLRPE
+418 RLREE
-423 SLAFRVGGKNI
+423 SLAFRVGDKNI
-434 YELSSMPV
+434 AEVSDMPV
-442 SGLLE
+442 SEEIKFFDGL
-447 FMDHIELTEK
+447 ELSEK

-465 LKEVKSRLSFLVNVG
+465 LREVKSRLSFLSNVG

-486 ARGAATLSGGE
+486 SRGAASLSGGE

-530 DKLLSTLKG
+530 DKLLNTLKG

-573 GGYVVAEGTPEDIKK
+573 GGEVVAEGTPEDIKK
-588 SRKSITGAYLR
+588 AKGSITGEYLV
-599 GEKYISIPEKRRK
+599 GKKFISLPAERRK
-612 GNGLFLT
+612 GNGLKLT
-619 VKGASEH
+619 IEGAAEH
-626 NLKHIDVSFPLGA
+626 NLKNINVSFPLGA
-639 FTVVTGESG
+639 FTVVSGESG

-655 NEILFQ
+655 NEILFR

-673 TGTYDS
+673 TGKYKT
-679 IEGAEYVD
+679 IEGWQYID
-687 KIINID
+687 KIIDID

-701 RSNPATYTGVFSD
+701 RSNPATYTGVFND

-720 QTAEAKMRGYKPGRF
+720 QTSEAKMRGYKPGRF

-746 CHGDGILKIEMQFL
+746 CHGDGIIKIEMQFL
-760 SDVYVPCEVCHGT
+760 SDVYVPCEVCHGA

-779 LKVKYKGKNISDVL
+779 LEVRYKGKNISEVL
-793 NMTVDEAVDFFEN
+793 NMTVDEAVPFFEN
-806 HPRILRKLKTLQEV
+806 HEKILRKLLTLQEV
-820 GLGYIHLGQSA
+820 GLGYIHLGQPA

-876 IVLQKLV
+876 LVLQKLV

-898 VKVADHIV
+898 IKVADYVI

-912 GDKGGEVVALG
+912 GDKGGEIVAQG
-923 TPEDICRVKKSYT
+923 TPEEICMVPASYT
-936 GQYLKTVM
+936 GQYLKPVI
-944 ERTREVMKSHE
+944 ERTKQLMKE
-955 ND
+955 TK

>member
-1 MMAKG
+1 
-6 FIMEK
+6 MEK

-376 ERVFEGIIPMTKR
+376 ERVFEGIVPMTKR

-779 LKVKYKGKNISDVL
+779 LKVRYKGKNISDVL
-793 NMTVDEAVDFFEN
+793 NMTVDEAVNFFEN

-912 GDKGGEVVALG
+912 GDKGGEVVASG
-923 TPEDICRVKKSYT
+923 TPEDICKVKKSYT

>member
-1 MMAKG
+1 MD
-6 FIMEK
+6 EK
-11 GIVIQGARQNNLKD
+11 GIIIQGARQNNLKNID
-25 INLTLPRNK
+25 LTLPRNK

-76 MDKPDVDKI
+76 MNKPDVDKI

-120 YAHASRAFCP
+120 YAHASRAYCP
-130 HCGKPITRQTVDQIV
+130 KCGKPIKRQTVDQIV
-145 DALMNLED
+145 DALMALPE
-153 RTKLMILGPVAVQKK
+153 RTKLMLLGPVAVAKK
-168 GTHKK
+168 GTQKK

-178 RKEGYVRCRVDGAVQ
+178 RKEGYVRVRVDGTV
-193 LLSDDIELEK
+193 LPLSDDIELEK

-210 AVVDRIVVKEGIAQR
+210 VVVDRIIIKEGIIKR
-225 LTDSVEVA
+225 LTDSVEA
-233 LKLGDGVMTAAV
+233 SLKLGDGMMVGAII
-245 VGGKDYLFSTHF
+245 GGKDMIFSTHF

-270 PRIFSFNN
+270 PRIFSFNA

-296 FSRILPDHTL
+296 FKRILPDHTL

-324 YRQLDAFLKSYGL
+324 YKQLDAFLKSYDL
-337 TMDACYDD
+337 SMDACFDD
-345 LPAEGKA
+345 LPKEAQKE
-352 AFEHGGTEIL
+352 FEYGGTKL
-362 TFNYTNQ
+362 LKFKYTNM
-369 DGETKEY
+369 DGETKTY
-376 ERVFEGIIPMTKR
+376 ERVFEGLVPLTKR

-404 NYLIE
+404 NFLIE

-423 SLAFRVGGKNI
+423 SLAFRVGNKNI
-434 YELSSMPV
+434 AELSAMPV
-442 SGLLE
+442 VDLLA
-447 FMDHIELTEK
+447 FLDTVELSEK
-457 EKIIADQI
+457 EAIIADQI
-465 LKEVKSRLSFLVNVG
+465 LREVKSRLSFLVNVG
-480 LEYLTL
+480 LDYLTL
-486 ARGAATLSGGE
+486 SRGASTLSGGE

-530 DKLLSTLKG
+530 DKLLATFKG

-560 DWVVDIGPGAGEH
+560 DWVVDIGPGAGEN
-573 GGYVVAEGTPEDIKK
+573 GGYVVAQGTPEQVKK
-588 SRKSITGAYLR
+588 VKDSITGQYLR
-599 GEKYISIPEKRRK
+599 GEKYIPLPAERRK

-619 VKGASEH
+619 IKGAAEH
-626 NLKHIDVSFPLGA
+626 NLKHINVSIPLGA

-648 SGKSTLV
+648 SGKSTLI
-655 NEILFQ
+655 NQILFQ

-673 TGTYDS
+673 TGKYDTM
-679 IEGAEYVD
+679 EGAEYVD
-687 KIINID
+687 KIIDID

-701 RSNPATYTGVFSD
+701 RSNPATYTSIFND

-735 SFNIKG
+735 SFNVKG

-746 CHGDGILKIEMQFL
+746 CHGDGIIKIEMQFL
-760 SDVYVPCEVCHGT
+760 SDVYVPCEVCHGA

-779 LKVKYKGKNISDVL
+779 LEVRYKGKNISDVL
-793 NMTVDEAVDFFEN
+793 NMTVDEAVPFFEN
-806 HPRILRKLKTLQEV
+806 HDKILRKLTTLQEV
-820 GLGYIHLGQSA
+820 GLGYIHLGQPA

-876 IVLQKLV
+876 IVLEKLV

-898 VKVADHIV
+898 IKTADYII

-912 GDKGGEVVALG
+912 GDKGGEVVATG
-923 TPEDICRVKKSYT
+923 TPEEICKVKRSYT
-936 GQYLKTVM
+936 GQYLGPVI
-944 ERTREVMKSHE
+944 ERTFGLMKK

>member
-1 MMAKG
+1 
-6 FIMEK
+6 MEK

-257 ACPDCGISLPKPE
+257 ACLDCGISLPKPE

-311 AIKPFPYNKESWL
+311 AIKTFPYNKESWL

-376 ERVFEGIIPMTKR
+376 ERVFEGIVPMTKR

-486 ARGAATLSGGE
+486 ARGATTLSGGE

-779 LKVKYKGKNISDVL
+779 LKVRYKGKNISDVL
-793 NMTVDEAVDFFEN
+793 NMTVDEAVNFFEN

-912 GDKGGEVVALG
+912 GDKGGEVVASG
-923 TPEDICRVKKSYT
+923 TPEDICKVKKSYT

>member
-1 MMAKG
+1 
-6 FIMEK
+6 MEK
-11 GIVIQGARQNNLKD
+11 GITIQGARQNNLKN

-76 MDKPDVDKI
+76 MNKPDIDKI
-85 SGLSPAISI
+85 EGLSPAISI

-120 YAHASRAFCP
+120 FAHASRAFCP
-130 HCGKPITRQTVDQIV
+130 HCGKRIQRQTVDQMV
-145 DALMNLED
+145 DALAVLGE
-153 RTKLMILGPVAVQKK
+153 RTKLMILGPVAVSKK

-178 RKEGYVRCRVDGAVQ
+178 RKEGYVRVRIDKVVYS
-193 LLSDDIELEK
+193 LSDTIDLEK

-210 AVVDRIVVKEGIAQR
+210 VVVDRIIIKENIKKR
-225 LTDSVEVA
+225 LTDSVEAA
-233 LKLGDGVMTAAV
+233 LKLGDGMMIASVID
-245 VGGKDYLFSTHF
+245 GEDYIFSSHF
-257 ACPDCGISLPKPE
+257 ACPDCGISLPKPV

-284 ACMGLGSSLEAD
+284 ACTGLGASLEAD
-296 FSRILPDHTL
+296 FGRIIPNREV

-311 AIKPFPYNKESWL
+311 AIRPFPYNKESWL
-324 YRQLDAFLKSYGL
+324 YKQLDAFLKSYGL
-337 TMDACYDD
+337 TIDCCYND
-345 LPAEGKA
+345 LPAKA
-352 AFEHGGTEIL
+352 QNEFQSGGEDL
-362 TFNYTNQ
+362 LSFNYTNLE
-369 DGETKEY
+369 GETKSY
-376 ERVFEGIIPMTKR
+376 ERAFEGLLPMTKR
-389 RYEEAWTEKMKESLS
+389 RYREAWTNKMKETLA
-404 NYLIE
+404 NFLVA
-409 KPCPVCHGA
+409 KPCPICHGA

-423 SLAFRVGGKNI
+423 SLAFMVGGKNI
-434 YELSSMPV
+434 AELSDMSV
-442 SGLLE
+442 SDLLTFLE
-447 FMDHIELTEK
+447 QVELTEK
-457 EKIIADQI
+457 EQIIASQI
-465 LKEVKSRLSFLVNVG
+465 LSEIHNRLTFLVNVG
-480 LEYLTL
+480 IDYLTL
-486 ARGAATLSGGE
+486 GRTATTLSGGE

-530 DKLLSTLKG
+530 DKLLATLKG

-549 VEHDEDTIRTA
+549 VEHDEDTIRAA
-560 DWVVDIGPGAGEH
+560 DWIVDIGPGAGEN
-573 GGYVVAEGTPEDIKK
+573 GGHVVAEGTVESVEKVEK
-588 SRKSITGAYLR
+588 SLTGQYLK
-599 GEKYISIPEKRRK
+599 GNKYISLPEKRRK
-612 GNGLFLT
+612 GNGMFIT
-619 VKGASEH
+619 INGAREH
-626 NLKHIDVSFPLGA
+626 NLKDINVKFPLGA

-661 GLSNIKNHTSYA
+661 GLSNLKNQTSYG
-673 TGTYDS
+673 TGEYTS
-679 IEGAEYVD
+679 IEGAEYID

-701 RSNPATYTGVFSD
+701 RSNPATYTGLFTD

-720 QTAEAKMRGYKPGRF
+720 QTSEAKMRGYKPGRF
-735 SFNIKG
+735 SFNVKG

-746 CHGDGILKIEMQFL
+746 CHGDGIIKIEMQFL
-760 SDVYVPCEVCHGT
+760 SDVYVPCEVCHGA

-779 LKVKYKGKNISDVL
+779 LEVRYKGKNISDVL
-793 NMTVDEAVDFFEN
+793 NMTVEEAVPFFEN
-806 HPRILRKLKTLQEV
+806 HDKILRKLKTLQEV
-820 GLGYIHLGQSA
+820 GLGYIHLGQPA

-844 ATELMRR
+844 STELMRR
-851 GTGDTLYIL
+851 GTGNTLYIL

-876 IVLQKLV
+876 IILQKLV

-898 VKVADHIV
+898 VKVADYII

-912 GDKGGEVVALG
+912 GNRGGEVVAVG
-923 TPEDICRVKKSYT
+923 TPEDICKVKKSYT
-936 GQYLKTVM
+936 GEYLQPVI
-944 ERTREVMKSHE
+944 ERTKRLMKGTR

>member
-1 MMAKG
+1 MD
-6 FIMEK
+6 EK
-11 GIVIQGARQNNLKD
+11 GIIIQGARQNNLKNID
-25 INLTLPRNK
+25 LTLPRNK

-76 MDKPDVDKI
+76 MNKPDVDKI

-120 YAHASRAFCP
+120 YAHASRAYCP
-130 HCGKPITRQTVDQIV
+130 KCGKPIKRQTVDQIV
-145 DALMNLED
+145 DALMALPE
-153 RTKLMILGPVAVQKK
+153 RTKLMLLGPVAVAKK
-168 GTHKK
+168 GTQKK

-178 RKEGYVRCRVDGAVQ
+178 RKEGYVRVRVDGTV
-193 LLSDDIELEK
+193 LPLSDDIELEK

-210 AVVDRIVVKEGIAQR
+210 VVVDRIIIKEGIIKR
-225 LTDSVEVA
+225 LTDSVEA
-233 LKLGDGVMTAAV
+233 SLKLGDGMM
-245 VGGKDYLFSTHF
+245 VGAIIGGDDMIFSTHF

-270 PRIFSFNN
+270 PRIFSFNA

-296 FSRILPDHTL
+296 FKRILPDHTL

-324 YRQLDAFLKSYGL
+324 YKQLDAFLKSYDL
-337 TMDACYDD
+337 SMDACFDD
-345 LPAEGKA
+345 LPKEAQKE
-352 AFEHGGTEIL
+352 FEYGGTKL
-362 TFNYTNQ
+362 LKFKYTNM
-369 DGETKEY
+369 DGETKTY
-376 ERVFEGIIPMTKR
+376 ERVFEGLVPLTKR

-404 NYLIE
+404 NFLIE

-423 SLAFRVGGKNI
+423 SLAFRVGNKNI
-434 YELSSMPV
+434 AELSAMPV
-442 SGLLE
+442 VDLLA
-447 FMDHIELTEK
+447 FLDTVELSEK
-457 EKIIADQI
+457 EAIIADQI
-465 LKEVKSRLSFLVNVG
+465 LREVKSRLSFLVNVG
-480 LEYLTL
+480 LDYLTL
-486 ARGAATLSGGE
+486 SRGASTLSGGE

-530 DKLLSTLKG
+530 DKLLATLKG

-560 DWVVDIGPGAGEH
+560 DWVVDIGPGAGEN
-573 GGYVVAEGTPEDIKK
+573 GGYVVAQGTPEQVKK
-588 SRKSITGAYLR
+588 VKDSITGQYLR
-599 GEKYISIPEKRRK
+599 GEKYIPLPAERRK

-619 VKGASEH
+619 IKGAAEH
-626 NLKHIDVSFPLGA
+626 NLKHINVSIPLGA

-648 SGKSTLV
+648 SGKSTLI
-655 NEILFQ
+655 NQILFQ

-673 TGTYDS
+673 TGKYDTM
-679 IEGAEYVD
+679 EGAEYVD
-687 KIINID
+687 KIIDID

-701 RSNPATYTGVFSD
+701 RSNPATYTSIFND

-735 SFNIKG
+735 SFNVKG

-746 CHGDGILKIEMQFL
+746 CHGDGIIKIEMQFL
-760 SDVYVPCEVCHGT
+760 SDVYVPCEVCHGA

-779 LKVKYKGKNISDVL
+779 LEVRYKGKNISDVL
-793 NMTVDEAVDFFEN
+793 NMTVDEAVPFFEN
-806 HPRILRKLKTLQEV
+806 HDKILRKLTTLQEV
-820 GLGYIHLGQSA
+820 GLGYIHLGQPA

-876 IVLQKLV
+876 IVLEKLV

-898 VKVADHIV
+898 IKTADYII

-912 GDKGGEVVALG
+912 GDKGGEVVATG
-923 TPEDICRVKKSYT
+923 TPEDICKVKRSYT
-936 GQYLKTVM
+936 GQYLGPVI
-944 ERTREVMKSHE
+944 ERTLELMKK
-955 ND
+955 D